1 MRRKLKAEG
10 GLGKKLNDVG
20 WKEQFEKD
28 VNIPLTKEDFNQ
40 AMLNVKSSVGVGD
53 LKNYQDWMAEFGEQG
68 TK

>member
-1 MRRKLKAEG
+1 MPMRRKLKAEG

-28 VNIPLTKEDFNQ
+28 VNIPLTKEDFSQ

-53 LKNYQDWMAEFGEQG
+53 LKNYQDWMAEFG
-68 TK
+68 